1 MTDWFEVLTFLDEAQ
16 GRGQPC
22 VLVLVCA
29 VEGSSMREPGTIMG
43 VAADGS
49 FAGSLSGGCIENAVV
64 AEALDTLAANAPRM
78 VRFGAGSPY
87 LDIRLPCGGGLDLH
101 FEPLNDTPMVGQ
113 CLSAIAAR
121 QPLSLVL
128 ELGRVAFTAC
138 WQPTQFDTKNHSGAF
153 GHWPGPRLAIIGHG
167 AGVEALAMQAV
178 TLGCATDVLTPD
190 DRIVAALG
198 GHSVSARLIERRSQT
213 DLLTSD
219 PWTAFA
225 FLFHDHDWE
234 IELIARA
241 LDLPHFYLGA
251 MGGRK
256 AHAMRSAALR
266 TRSVSEAQIATI
278 HAPIGLFHSSRD
290 PRTLA
295 LSTLAQV
302 IRAYQDSDF
311 RECDFEAVFG

>member
-1 MTDWFEVLTFLDEAQ
+1 
-16 GRGQPC
+16 
-22 VLVLVCA
+22 
-29 VEGSSMREPGTIMG
+29 MRDPGTIMG

-64 AEALDTLAANAPRM
+64 AEALETLRAGAPRM

-101 FEPLNDTPMVGQ
+101 FEPLGDAPVVKQALT
-113 CLSAIAAR
+113 AIAAR
-121 QPLSLVL
+121 EPLSLVL
-128 ELGRVAFTAC
+128 QSGLIAFSAR
-138 WQPTQFDTKNHSGAF
+138 WSAMRFDPDTCSGAF
-153 GHWPGPRLAIIGHG
+153 GHWPEPRLAIIGHG
-167 AGVEALAMQAV
+167 AAVEALAMQAG
-178 TLGCATDVLTPD
+178 TLGCAIDVLTPD
-190 DRIVAALG
+190 DRIVAALAEQG
-198 GHSVSARLIERRSQT
+198 ARARLIERCSQT
-213 DLLTSD
+213 NLLISD
-219 PWTAFA
+219 PWTAFV

-256 AHAMRSAALR
+256 AHAMRSAALQER
-266 TRSVSEAQIATI
+266 GVSEVQLQTI

-302 IRAYQDSDF
+302 IRAYQNSDF
-311 RECDFEAVFG
+311 EVALG